1 MTLERLHICQ
11 IISLFFDEKNIFPR
25 RYCHQIFFQACRS
38 KYFCVNL
45 TIMRLLSARVQRVTS
60 SHDRCLI
67 TTEDVSEDAHLT
79 VLCAP
84 VPRHNVR
91 TSAQQQSAIAHI
103 PITQTAHS
111 LWVLPCIF
119 DQISFIY
126 PAVSKNTQE
135 HKVQIV
141 VAFKCQIFSW
151 LF

>member
-1 MTLERLHICQ
+1 MPPPCKIGLIV
-11 IISLFFDEKNIFPR
+11 DEQNVFPR
-25 RYCHQIFFQACRS
+25 QYCHQIFFQACRS

-45 TIMRLLSARVQRVTS
+45 TIMRLLYARVQRVTS

-79 VLCAP
+79 ALCAL

-91 TSAQQQSAIAHI
+91 TSAQQLSTIAHI
-103 PITQTAHS
+103 LITQTAHS
-111 LWVLPCIF
+111 LWLLPCIF
-119 DQISFIY
+119 DQISFIR

-141 VAFKCQIFSW
+141 VAFKCQIFS
-151 LF
+151 